1 MIQIPRPL
9 VSHLGVVCFVCKVV
23 CLGVLM
29 SLNIG
34 AFAWEEPR
42 FFIEVDMAYAG
53 IRVGQET
60 ELTYSCTVPFDSVIL
75 PEFGEGIGVVR
86 GPEPSRVMS
95 VAVTDGEKK
104 QVSRVSYS
112 FYVRFL
118 SEGIV
123 SLPVASV
130 KVGGREYHT
139 PPLCVRV
146 KPALRDTA
154 GVECRLSASVPPSGK
169 GGTLRVTLFCNRR
182 PDQRS
187 PLLVADGR
195 KYEPGG
201 RSSGFSP
208 AKDTTGGKPGGDAV
222 KEWHEFYYNLPS
234 DGRKACLCS
243 VENLSFGGV
252 PYAVESREMKGGT
265 LSANREGLL
274 VVAVM
279 GVLLIF
285 GGMWLRFRKEAR
297 EDMAA
302 FVLRHK
308 RLNLSTE
315 WALTHYAFPLFL
327 GSIPFFFLLFNGYG
341 YVAEGRQD
349 WFFPWFWCGVLPLV
363 VSFAFWRRQRL
374 KLDFQAVPTSL
385 SPGMLREVMEKAA
398 RENNWTLDYI
408 GEDCIVART
417 HRRWWEAARGE
428 QVFLVFGREEVW
440 INSVND
446 LHKRSVT
453 FPSGYTKRNIR
464 LLREAIESR
473 E

>member
-1 MIQIPRPL
+1 MIHLQTVFRAVREQYDVNAPSPCIPGERIGPCSISL
-9 VSHLGVVCFVCKVV
+9 SMRKENRGSHLGVVCFVCKVV

-34 AFAWEEPR
+34 AFAQEEPR

-60 ELTYSCTVPFDSVIL
+60 ELTYSCTMPFDSVML

-86 GPEPSRVMS
+86 GPEPS
-95 VAVTDGEKK
+95 
-104 QVSRVSYS
+104 
-112 FYVRFL
+112 
-118 SEGIV
+118 
-123 SLPVASV
+123 
-130 KVGGREYHT
+130 
-139 PPLCVRV
+139 RV

-154 GVECRLSASVPPSGK
+154 GVECRLSASVPPPGK

-274 VVAVM
+274 VVAVT

-285 GGMWLRFRKEAR
+285 GGMWLCLRKEAR

-341 YVAEGRQD
+341 YVVEGRQD
-349 WFFPWFWCGVLPLV
+349 WFFPWFWCGVLPLA
-363 VSFAFWRRQRL
+363 VSFAFWCRQRL

-385 SPGMLREVMEKAA
+385 SPGMLREVMEKAV

-408 GEDCIVART
+408 REDCIVART
-417 HRRWWEAARGE
+417 HRHWWEPARGE

-446 LHKRSVT
+446 LHKRSVA

-464 LLREAIESR
+464 KGSD
-473 E
+473 

>member
-1 MIQIPRPL
+1 M
-9 VSHLGVVCFVCKVV
+9 GVVCFVCKVV

-34 AFAWEEPR
+34 AFAREEPR

-60 ELTYSCTVPFDSVIL
+60 KLTYSCTMPFDSVML

-86 GPEPSRVMS
+86 GPEPS
-95 VAVTDGEKK
+95 
-104 QVSRVSYS
+104 
-112 FYVRFL
+112 
-118 SEGIV
+118 
-123 SLPVASV
+123 
-130 KVGGREYHT
+130 
-139 PPLCVRV
+139 RV

-154 GVECRLSASVPPSGK
+154 GVECRLSASVPPPGK

-208 AKDTTGGKPGGDAV
+208 AKDTTGGKPDGDAV

-274 VVAVM
+274 VVAVT

-341 YVAEGRQD
+341 DVVEGRQD
-349 WFFPWFWCGVLPLV
+349 WFFPWFWCGVLPLA

-374 KLDFQAVPTSL
+374 KLDCQAVPTSL
-385 SPGMLREVMEKAA
+385 SPGMLREVMEKAV

-417 HRRWWEAARGE
+417 HRHWWEAARGK

-440 INSVND
+440 ISSVND
-446 LHKRSVT
+446 LHKRSVA
-453 FPSGYTKRNIR
+453 FPSGYTQRNIR
-464 LLREAIESR
+464 KGSD
-473 E
+473 